1 MKCIDA
7 TRLASESQDRE
18 LSLTERASLQMHL
31 VICSGCRRF
40 TSQLGVLRQASRRVE
55 HLSADGLASGQSD
68 DAHEDA
74 PPPRG

>member
-18 LSLTERASLQMHL
+18 LSLAERASLQMHL

-40 TSQLGVLRQASRRVE
+40 NAQLGVLRQALRRVD
-55 HLSADGLASGQSD
+55 HLSEDGLASRDGD
-68 DAHEDA
+68 DGHEDA